1 MGKSG
6 LQWVKIG
13 KLGQKLQSMSKNWRQ
28 VSEKVR
34 IKNSEKKWKNRKFQ
48 KKKMKNSEKKVLE
61 KVK

>member
-34 IKNSEKKWKNRKFQ
+34 IKNSEKKKLKNRKFQ
-48 KKKMKNSEKKVLE
+48 KKNETF
-61 KVK
+61 